1 MLVQRGVL
9 TQEQLE
15 AILSR
20 QAETDQPFG
29 AVALE
34 LCGISEQELW
44 QACDQ
49 QAAGFLPHVELACEP
64 NDPRALQAL
73 PADQAWRMS
82 ALPLRYE
89 KENLVIAI
97 TAERVQ
103 QTTRDLRERFGENV
117 QFVIADQPQIEV
129 YIRRR
134 YDYSPAATADTVTV
148 N

>member
-20 QAETDQPFG
+20 QAETGQPFG

-34 LCGISEQELW
+34 LCGINEQEVW
-44 QACDQ
+44 EACDR
-49 QAAGFLPHVELACEP
+49 QAAGFLPRVELACEP
-64 NDPRALQAL
+64 NDPRALEAISAEQAMDL
-73 PADQAWRMS
+73 V

-89 KENLVIAI
+89 KQSLLIA
-97 TAERVQ
+97 VSDSHL
-103 QTTRDLRERFGENV
+103 RDTVRALRERFGEDV
-117 QFVIADQPQIEV
+117 QFVIADPDQIKLF
-129 YIRRR
+129 ICRR
-134 YDYSPAATADTVTV
+134 YQYEPPIASNTISS